1 MSWVVV
7 GVAAAGALQGA
18 ANEKKNKRQHEYR
31 AEAIKYS
38 PWTGMGDPGVQEAP
52 GMLES
57 ALKGAA
63 MGSMIGGAGGGKGLE
78 LGAGQSTANMGNQAM
93 GGSAALGT
101 TGMSPIE
108 LQKWQMQNQAMGGTG
123 AMLLS

>member
-7 GVAAAGALQGA
+7 GIAGAGALQGM
-18 ANEKKNKRQHEYR
+18 ANEKKNKRQHEFR
-31 AEAIKYS
+31 AEALRYS

-63 MGSMIGGAGGGKGLE
+63 MGSMIGGAGGME
-78 LGAGQSTANMGNQAM
+78 AAGGQTMAMNTATPQYYNPYSTMMA
-93 GGSAALGT
+93 
-101 TGMSPIE
+101 
-108 LQKWQMQNQAMGGTG
+108 
-123 AMLLS
+123 